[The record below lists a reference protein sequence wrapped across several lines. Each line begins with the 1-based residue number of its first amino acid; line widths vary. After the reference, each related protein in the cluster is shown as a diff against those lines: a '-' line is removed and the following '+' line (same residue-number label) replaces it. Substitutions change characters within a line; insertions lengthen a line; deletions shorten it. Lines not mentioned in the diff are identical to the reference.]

1 MSSGTLGKIYNDGEF
16 ILREGESGEC
26 MYVVQEGQVE
36 VLKEYDG
43 KLVPIAIRGEGEFF
57 GEMALFERE
66 VRRASVR
73 ARGNVR
79 LLTIDRK
86 NLLRRLQTDPSLAF
100 RIIET
105 MSQRIRELSDG
116 VSYLS
121 DAAAQH
127 AQKTR

>member
-1 MSSGTLGKIYNDGEF
+1 MDSGTLGKTYRDGEF
-16 ILREGESGEC
+16 ILREGESGDS
-26 MYVVQEGQVE
+26 MYVVQTGQVE
-36 VLKEYDG
+36 VLKECDG
-43 KLVPIAIRGEGEFF
+43 KQVPIAIRGEGEFF

-86 NLLRRLQTDPSLAF
+86 NLLRRLQSDPSLAF

-127 AQKTR
+127 AQKTQ